1 MNGIR
6 TFTITSHTYYDQYS
20 QNYRNILM
28 VNVEPPGP
36 LRLHIRPLKLP
47 RLSPFFQNNARNN
60 YIGCGLAIVSLRR
73 FFLAN
78 QINSYSNQKGGFDL
92 MTPDEIPFLITFLES
107 HGYQIDTQITN
118 MLNQSEVKLTDRKL
132 VFNVT
137 YYGEGNKPN
146 IVYIR

>member
-1 MNGIR
+1 MFSNGIR

-36 LRLHIRPLKLP
+36 LRLHVRPLRLP
-47 RLSPFFQNNARNN
+47 RLSPFRRNEYQSNFQ
-60 YIGCGLAIVSLRR
+60 GCGLAIFNSLLLSFVTRSR
-73 FFLAN
+73 
-78 QINSYSNQKGGFDL
+78 YGFDL
-92 MTPDEIPFLITFLES
+92 MSPNEIPYLITFLES

-137 YYGEGNKPN
+137 YYGEGNNPN

>member
-1 MNGIR
+1 MLNGIR
-6 TFTITSHTYYDQYS
+6 TFTITSHTFYDQYS

-36 LRLHIRPLKLP
+36 LIRHVRRLRLP
-47 RLSPFFQNNARNN
+47 RLSPFRRNDYQSN
-60 YIGCGLAIVSLRR
+60 YQGCGLAIFNSLLLSLVPGSTRNGLD
-73 FFLAN
+73 F
-78 QINSYSNQKGGFDL
+78 
-92 MTPDEIPFLITFLES
+92 MTPDEIPYLITYLES

-137 YYGEGNKPN
+137 YYGEGKQPS

>member
-1 MNGIR
+1 MFNGIR
-6 TFTITSHTYYDQYS
+6 TFTITSHTYYDQFR

-36 LRLHIRPLKLP
+36 LRFHVRPLRLP
-47 RLSPFFQNNARNN
+47 RLSPFRRNDYQSNFQ
-60 YIGCGLAIVSLRR
+60 GCGLAIFNSLLLSFVPGSR
-73 FFLAN
+73 
-78 QINSYSNQKGGFDL
+78 NSLDL

-107 HGYQIDTQITN
+107 NGYQIDTQITN
-118 MLNQSEVKLTDRKL
+118 MLNQSEVKLTYRKL

>member
-1 MNGIR
+1 MQNGIR

-28 VNVEPPGP
+28 VNIEPPGP
-36 LRLHIRPLKLP
+36 LIRHVRRLRLP
-47 RLSPFFQNNARNN
+47 RLSPFRRNDYQSN
-60 YIGCGLAIVSLRR
+60 YQGCGLAIFNSLLLSLVPGSSR
-73 FFLAN
+73 
-78 QINSYSNQKGGFDL
+78 NSLDF
-92 MTPDEIPFLITFLES
+92 MTPNEIPYLITYLES

-118 MLNQSEVKLTDRKL
+118 MLNQSELKLTDRRL

-137 YYGEGNKPN
+137 YYGEGKQPN

>member
-1 MNGIR
+1 MFNGIR
-6 TFTITSHTYYDQYS
+6 TFTITSHTYYDEYRK
-20 QNYRNILM
+20 NYRNILM

-36 LRLHIRPLKLP
+36 LRLHVRRLRLP
-47 RLSPFFQNNARNN
+47 RLSPFRRNDYQSNFQS
-60 YIGCGLAIVSLRR
+60 CGLAIFNSLLIPDFRYG
-73 FFLAN
+73 L
-78 QINSYSNQKGGFDL
+78 DL
-92 MTPDEIPFLITFLES
+92 MTPDEIPYLITFLES

>member
-1 MNGIR
+1 MFNGIR
-6 TFTITSHTYYDQYS
+6 TFTITSHTYYDEYRK
-20 QNYRNILM
+20 NYRNILM

-36 LRLHIRPLKLP
+36 LRLHVRRLRLP
-47 RLSPFFQNNARNN
+47 RLSPFRRNDYQSNFQ
-60 YIGCGLAIVSLRR
+60 GCGLAIFNSLLIPDYRYG
-73 FFLAN
+73 L
-78 QINSYSNQKGGFDL
+78 DL
-92 MTPDEIPFLITFLES
+92 MTPDEIPYLITFLES

>member
-1 MNGIR
+1 MFNGIR
-6 TFTITSHTYYDQYS
+6 TFTITSHTYYDPFR

-36 LRLHIRPLKLP
+36 LRLHVRRLRLP
-47 RLSPFFQNNARNN
+47 RLSPFSRREYQSNFQ
-60 YIGCGLAIVSLRR
+60 GCGLAIVNSLLLSLVPGSRYG
-73 FFLAN
+73 L
-78 QINSYSNQKGGFDL
+78 DL

-107 HGYQIDTQITN
+107 NGYQIDTQITN